1 MFSYLIRR
9 LLYTPLIIFGV
20 MLVTFFIFFV
30 VQKPETMARSIL
42 GKRATPQTIHD
53 WLEVRGYDKPLFLNT
68 AAMKGQPAV
77 LASGE
82 PSSSKGAFDTIFFN
96 QMWKLMTFD
105 LGVSD
110 VTGRDLKSVF
120 AEGAI
125 PSLSLMMPA
134 YVAGFLM
141 ATGFALYL
149 VFVRQSALDTAGV
162 IICVALMSVP
172 PMVYVIFGQAV
183 VALGLN
189 YFPAFGF
196 VKDWSAL
203 RFLLLPISLV
213 IVIHLGNDVRLYRAV
228 FLEEI
233 SQDYVRTAQAKGVPG
248 TRLLLTHVL
257 KNGMIALI
265 TLVVAN
271 LPILILGSL
280 LVENFFG
287 IPGLGGLL
295 VSAIQT
301 SDLAVVRATT
311 FLTAILY
318 IHRTHAD
325 GCLLCAGRSTYSP
338 QLTDDRKRLDRKSA
352 SDCRV
357 FPGRLDH
364 RQRSAERALEAR
376 LVASPQGPYRNGRR
390 ICHSTVFSDR
400 RIGDDPDSGRGQ
412 PGHHD
417 SLFPHQRHSVGT

>member
-1 MFSYLIRR
+1 MFSYLVRR
-9 LLYTPLIIFGV
+9 LLYAPLIILGV
-20 MLVTFFIFFV
+20 MLVTFVIFFV

-53 WLEVRGYDKPLFLNT
+53 WLHSRGYDKPLFFNT
-68 AAMKGQPAV
+68 AALSGKHAM
-77 LASGE
+77 LSNGE
-82 PSSSKGAFDTIFFN
+82 PSPSKGVFDTIFFN
-96 QMWKLMTFD
+96 QMWKLATFD

-110 VTGRDLKSVF
+110 VTGRDLKTVF
-120 AEGAI
+120 AQGAI
-125 PSLSLMMPA
+125 PSLLLMLPA

-162 IICVALMSVP
+162 VVCVALMSVP

-196 VKDWSAL
+196 ELKGWSSA
-203 RFLLLPISLV
+203 RFLMLPIVLV
-213 IVIHLGNDVRLYRAV
+213 IIIHLGNDVRLYRAV

-233 SQDYVRTAQAKGVPG
+233 NQEYVRTAQAKGVGG

-271 LPILILGSL
+271 LPVLILGSL

-287 IPGLGGLL
+287 IPGLGNLL

-311 FLTAILY
+311 FLTSILY
-318 IHRTHAD
+318 IIGLT
-325 GCLLCAGRSTYSP
+325 
-338 QLTDDRKRLDRKSA
+338 LTDVCYAVVDPRIRLS
-352 SDCRV
+352 
-357 FPGRLDH
+357 
-364 RQRSAERALEAR
+364 
-376 LVASPQGPYRNGRR
+376 
-390 ICHSTVFSDR
+390 
-400 RIGDDPDSGRGQ
+400 
-412 PGHHD
+412 
-417 SLFPHQRHSVGT
+417 